1 MRIAVVGCGAAG
13 LTAASYARR
22 TNRSAQVIIIER
34 GGSPAYSRCGLPLLL
49 SGEIQDPQSLLFAD
63 REWYRAN
70 GMELL
75 LNTKAVG
82 ILPKERKLV
91 LSGEHAGELAYDSL
105 ILCTGAEPIIPNL
118 PGIGLRNVFTL
129 RGLDDALRI
138 LEALRT
144 CRSAVVVGGGGG
156 GLEAAVAL
164 RSRGLEVTVVE
175 MLPQILPGLLDPE
188 FALELQKSL
197 EAHGLKFILNSR
209 LEALEGKE
217 RVEEVLA
224 GDRHLPCDLVLLCP
238 GVRADLTLAT
248 GAGLEVDQRLHA
260 IKVNSRMETSEP
272 GIYAAGDCVCSPSFT
287 GAQILNQLGTT
298 AVRQGKVA
306 GINAAG
312 GRAELPPLVGTF
324 VTKLFDLEIASAGLT
339 EGQARELGT
348 GCVSAA
354 AEVSCRPKY
363 SPERLRLRIKLVA
376 SQEGR
381 LLGGQILGPREA
393 GLRAQI
399 LGLTLALGKDV
410 GWLASAE
417 FCYHPLVGDV
427 NEPLSTVAEILARK
441 LRR

>member
-1 MRIAVVGCGAAG
+1 MKIAIIGCGAAG

-22 TNRSAQVIIIER
+22 TNRGARVTIIER
-34 GGSPAYSRCGLPLLL
+34 GSSPAYSRCGLPLLL
-49 SGEIQDPQSLLFAD
+49 AGEIQDPQSLLFAD
-63 REWYRAN
+63 QEWYRAN
-70 GMELL
+70 GIELL
-75 LNTKAVG
+75 LKTGAVK
-82 ILPKERKLV
+82 ILPEERKVL
-91 LSGEHAGELAYDSL
+91 LSGEHTGELAYDSL
-105 ILCTGAEPIIPNL
+105 VLCTGADPILPNL

-129 RGLDDALRI
+129 RGLDDALQI
-138 LEALRT
+138 LEVLKT
-144 CRSAVVVGGGGG
+144 CRSAVVVGGGAV

-175 MLPQILPGLLDPE
+175 MLPQILPGVLDPE
-188 FALELQKSL
+188 PALEVQRSL
-197 EAHGLKFILNSR
+197 EARGLKFILNSR

-217 RVEEVLA
+217 RVEEVVA
-224 GDRHLPCDLVLLCP
+224 GGHRLPCDLVLLCL
-238 GVRADLTLAT
+238 GVRPDLTLAAE
-248 GAGLEVDQRLHA
+248 AGLEVDRELQA

-272 GIYAAGDCVCSPSFT
+272 GIYAAGDCACSPSFT
-287 GAQILNQLGTT
+287 GVHILNQLGTT

-324 VTKLFDLEIASAGLT
+324 VTKLFDLEVASAGLT
-339 EGQARELGT
+339 EKQAGELGI
-348 GCVSAA
+348 GCISAA
-354 AEVSCRPKY
+354 AELSCRPKY
-363 SPERLRLRIKLVA
+363 SPDRLRLRIKLVA

-381 LLGGQILGPREA
+381 LLGGQIVGPREA

-399 LGLTLALGKDV
+399 LSLSLALGKDV

-417 FCYHPLVGDV
+417 FCYHPLVGEV